1 MRWISHLRGQERTP
15 AQIRGPRRR
24 DDAPAAVR
32 AFEAARATFIN
43 GELVE
48 RPGEDAESEA
58 A

>member
-1 MRWISHLRGQERTP
+1 MRWISRQRGQERTP

-32 AFEAARATFIN
+32 AFEAARATTFVN

-48 RPGEDAESEA
+48 RPGEDAGS
-58 A
+58 